1 MDPLSLPIYEIE
13 RDIVGELRTGN
24 RLILQ
29 APTGSGKSTQVPK
42 MMLKH
47 GLAGE
52 GEIVILQPRRIAAR
66 MLARRVAEEVGT
78 RLGEEVGY
86 QIRLESAVSART
98 RIRYVTE
105 GILLRQMISSPDLR
119 GVAAVVFDEF
129 HERHLFGDISLAR
142 ALDLQEKLRPDLRIV
157 VMSATLDTHTLRDYL
172 APCRVLTSEGRTF
185 PVHIRYATRPL
196 DPRGGVWEAAADAV
210 QAAYDAGAEG
220 DALVFMPGA
229 YEISRTIEAVKHKSC
244 ARGAAVLPL
253 HGELPPADQDRAV
266 TPGGSRRIIVSTN
279 VAETSLTID
288 GVRIVVDSGLARI
301 ARHDAARG
309 INLLEVEPISRA
321 SSDQRAG
328 RAGRT
333 APGVCIRLWTEAE
346 HHKRAPQELPEVRR
360 LDLAEVALTLKAGGV
375 DDLKAFRWL
384 EKPDVVALAQT
395 EELLR
400 DLGAADEVGRI
411 TELGRRM
418 LAFPAHPRYARMLIE
433 ADGMGCVRQA
443 CLIAALTQGR
453 SILIRNPG
461 REVLSRRNE
470 TLGEDHTSDF
480 FLLMRAWGFAERS
493 RYATGPCAD
502 LGIHAAQARQVA
514 PLYQAFLD
522 IAAREGLRINE
533 RAPEDDRIRRCIL
546 AGFSDHVAKRRD
558 TTSRRCLL
566 AHGRAG
572 ELSADSV
579 VQDSPLLVASEVRE
593 VENHSGGRGTITL
606 GLVTAIEESWLRE
619 LAPEDVR
626 EARDT
631 RYDET
636 QKRVMCEVRREFRG
650 LPLEARMDREVN
662 LDDAC
667 RILVG
672 MVDKGDLALEK
683 WDEEVDHWIERLN
696 CLAAWRPDWELPP
709 ITGEDRG
716 MLREQVV
723 HGCVSKKDV
732 KEADVWPV
740 VRGWIN
746 GAQSALLDKHAPE
759 RVELPGG
766 RRVRILYKAGSPP
779 EMSAL
784 IQDLYGLNETPKI
797 AGGRVPLRVQI
808 LAPSRRPVQV
818 TEDLASFWRDRYP
831 AVKQEL
837 QRKYPRHV
845 WR

>member
-1 MDPLSLPIYEIE
+1 MDPLSLPIYDIE
-13 RDIVGELRTGN
+13 RDIVSELRGAN

-66 MLARRVAEEVGT
+66 MLARRVAGELGV
-78 RLGEEVGY
+78 RLGDEVGY
-86 QIRLESAVSART
+86 QIRLESVVSVRT

-119 GVAAVVFDEF
+119 GVAAVIFDEF
-129 HERHLFGDISLAR
+129 HERHLFGDISLAQ
-142 ALDLQEKLRPDLRIV
+142 ALDLQEKSRPDLRIL
-157 VMSATLDTHTLRDYL
+157 VMSATLEMVALREYL

-185 PVHIRYATRPL
+185 PVTIRHAARPV
-196 DPRGGVWEAAADAV
+196 DSRAGVWDAAAEAV
-210 QAAYDAGAEG
+210 QAAYDQGADG

-229 YEISRTIEAVKHKSC
+229 YEIARTIEAVKHKSC

-266 TPGGSRRIIVSTN
+266 TPGGARRIIVSTN

-288 GVRIVVDSGLARI
+288 GVRVVVDSGLARI

-309 INLLEVEPISRA
+309 INLLEVEPVSRA
-321 SSDQRAG
+321 SADQRAG

-333 APGVCIRLWTEAE
+333 APGVCYRLWTESE

-375 DDLKAFRWL
+375 DDLRAFRWL
-384 EKPDVVALAQT
+384 EKPDAVALAQT
-395 EELLR
+395 EELLH
-400 DLGAADEVGRI
+400 DLGATDEHGRI
-411 TELGRRM
+411 TALGRRM
-418 LAFPAHPRYARMLIE
+418 LAFPAHPRYARMLID
-433 ADGMGCVRQA
+433 ADSRGCVRQA

-461 REVLSRRNE
+461 RDVLARRAE

-502 LGIHAAQARQVA
+502 LGIHAAQARQVG

-522 IAAREGLRINE
+522 IAAREGLVINE
-533 RAPEDDRIRRCIL
+533 RAPDDERIRRCIL
-546 AGFSDHVAKRRD
+546 AGFSDHVAMRRD
-558 TTSRRCLL
+558 RTSRRCLL
-566 AHGRAG
+566 ARGRAG
-572 ELSADSV
+572 ELSAESV
-579 VQDSPLLVASEVRE
+579 VQDSTLMVSSEVRE
-593 VENHSGGRGTITL
+593 VENFTGGKGTITL
-606 GLVTAIEESWLRE
+606 GLVTAIEESWLRD
-619 LAPEDVR
+619 LALGDFHETR
-626 EARDT
+626 TT
-631 RYDET
+631 RYDEP

-650 LPLEARMDREVN
+650 LALESRLDREVN
-662 LDDAC
+662 ADEAC
-667 RILVG
+667 RILVS
-672 MVDKGDLALEK
+672 MVGKGDLALEK
-683 WDEEVDHWIERLN
+683 WDDEVDHWIQRVN
-696 CLAAWRPDWELPP
+696 CLAAWRPDWALPA
-709 ITGEDRG
+709 IGEDDRQT
-716 MLREQVV
+716 LLEQVV

-732 KEADVWPV
+732 KEAEVWPV
-740 VRGWIN
+740 VREWLN
-746 GAQSALLDKHAPE
+746 PAQHALLDRHAPE
-759 RVELPGG
+759 RIELPGG
-766 RRVRILYKAGSPP
+766 RKVRVQYKAGSPP
-779 EMSAL
+779 DISAL
-784 IQDLYGLNETPKI
+784 IQDLYGLAETPRI
-797 AGGRVPLRVQI
+797 AGGQVPLRVQI

-831 AVKQEL
+831 VVKQEL

-845 WR
+845 WK